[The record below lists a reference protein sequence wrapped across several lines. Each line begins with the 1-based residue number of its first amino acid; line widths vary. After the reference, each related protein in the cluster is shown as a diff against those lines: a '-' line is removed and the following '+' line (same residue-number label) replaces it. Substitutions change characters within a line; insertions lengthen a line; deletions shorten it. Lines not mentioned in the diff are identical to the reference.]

1 MAQLTNKCT
10 DDDVE
15 YYIKECG
22 DILGV
27 SSQISNPDDPKAI
40 LNYIFQE
47 IFKYKSSSLSWSAE
61 SEQAVDALSNVVF
74 AAGKLVKLKGGAM
87 GKRSD
92 AESEVGSFNPANSA
106 LANSDI
112 ENAGMPDSDNSYAE
126 LKKLHWWYKYFIIY
140 KYWSFSS
147 LGIL

>member
-61 SEQAVDALSNVVF
+61 SEHAVDALSNVVF

-92 AESEVGSFNPANSA
+92 ADSEVGSVNPANSA
-106 LANSDI
+106 LANSDM

-126 LKKLHWWYKYFIIY
+126 LKKLHWWYLYYIY
-140 KYWSFSS
+140 KYWTFFSFS
-147 LGIL
+147 IL

>member
-92 AESEVGSFNPANSA
+92 AESEVESFNQANSA

-126 LKKLHWWYKYFIIY
+126 LKKLH
-140 KYWSFSS
+140 
-147 LGIL
+147 